1 MAWKQNVGIEN
12 LNAEKAKEL
21 LKTFRYPTSIDD
33 KGILRINCRTC
44 DIKLEFEQQG
54 STSVV
59 VGNPTMMKP
68 WAFILFIVFIFIFV
82 VPGFIF
88 SIVDSFMLKKIF
100 EEAIQVINQNAS
112 NSPKITSDSTDISA
126 KLSKLKEMKDQGIIT
141 EEEFNKKKTELIDK
155 L

>member
-1 MAWKQNVGIEN
+1 
-12 LNAEKAKEL
+12 
-21 LKTFRYPTSIDD
+21 
-33 KGILRINCRTC
+33 
-44 DIKLEFEQQG
+44 
-54 STSVV
+54 
-59 VGNPTMMKP
+59 MMKP

-100 EEAIQVINQNAS
+100 EDAIQVMNQNAS
-112 NSPKITSDSTDISA
+112 NSPKLTSDSTDISA